1 LRKADSA
8 LRILVFRIGQLGDT
22 LVAVPALHAL
32 RAHFP
37 CAHVTLLCDRH
48 PGRGYRIADEVLAG
62 SGLVDGFESYPVGAR
77 GPGKIRMALLLAR
90 LRRRRFDLLAYLA
103 PSTRPP
109 ERVRRDLAYF
119 RWAGIERTVGGE
131 GFDLR
136 PPTQPGAGLPELPRE
151 ADLLLARLARS
162 GVAVP
167 APGKGN
173 CRIALGDAEREEV
186 EDWLPEY
193 PQDLGRPWIGVGP
206 GSKMPSKVWP
216 VERYAEVVER
226 LIRRF
231 DVWPVVFGGPEDRA
245 TGARLLLRW
254 KRGYNAAGHLG
265 VRAAAAALARCRLYV
280 GNDTGTMHLA
290 VAAGTRCVA
299 LFSSRDHPGLWEPY
313 GEGHVVL
320 RTRIDC
326 EGCMLERCEA
336 RALAC
341 LLAIGTHEV
350 ERECAL
356 VLEGAR
362 AQCKEVS
369 R

>member
-1 LRKADSA
+1 M
-8 LRILVFRIGQLGDT
+8 RILVFRIGQLGDT

-32 RAHFP
+32 RSHFP
-37 CAHVTLLCDRH
+37 QAHITLLCDRH
-48 PGRGYRIADEVLAG
+48 PGRGYCVAGEVLAG

-77 GPGKIRMALLLAR
+77 GPGRIAMALLLAR
-90 LRRRRFDLLAYLA
+90 LRRGRHDLLAYLA
-103 PSTRPP
+103 PSTRSP

-119 RWAGIERTVGGE
+119 RWAGIANAVGAH
-131 GFDLR
+131 GFDSR
-136 PPTQPGAGLPELPRE
+136 PERPKGLPPREFPRE

-162 GVAVP
+162 GIPVP
-167 APGKGN
+167 APGAGN
-173 CRIALGDAEREEV
+173 CRIGIGEAERDEV
-186 EDWLPEY
+186 EEWLPEY
-193 PQDLGRPWIGVGP
+193 PQDLGRAWIGVGP

-216 VERYAEVVER
+216 TERYAEVVEG

-231 DVWPVVFGGPEDRA
+231 DVWPVVFGGPEDRQ

-299 LFSSRDHPGLWEPY
+299 IFSSRDQPGLWEPY
-313 GEGHVVL
+313 GPGHAVL

-326 EGCMLERCEA
+326 EGCMLERCVD
-336 RALAC
+336 RGMAC
-341 LLAIGTHEV
+341 LLAIGAHEV

-356 VLEGAR
+356 LLEERKAAR
-362 AQCKEVS
+362 KECS